1 MLWGNSWVSRRLKG
15 YVNTE
20 IKISTEY
27 WRRAFLN
34 WCKYYSTIAAKTS
47 FSNFSSQMTNK
58 NTPVDYPMIDNR
70 SQNYYYDIN
79 CLNIKLFSL
88 QILTDIVE
96 VFPLDSP
103 TKTMK
108 SGQRDYFRGKQPED
122 EVMNSTEINEDFPKG
137 NSRTSIPMYYN
148 FV

>member
-1 MLWGNSWVSRRLKG
+1 
-15 YVNTE
+15 
-20 IKISTEY
+20 
-27 WRRAFLN
+27 
-34 WCKYYSTIAAKTS
+34 
-47 FSNFSSQMTNK
+47 MTNK

-70 SQNYYYDIN
+70 SQNYDYDIN